1 MWSRGL
7 VGLRAD
13 TTLAYCHNPVLNYT
27 GVFAEGYTLPTQ
39 DLVFATLRRV
49 GVSVLALK
57 KEGQDL
63 LQVSRVSLRKLQVAK
78 LYFEGKPTRLRS
90 CSNIPK
96 GT

>member
-27 GVFAEGYTLPTQ
+27 GVFAEGYTLPTE
-39 DLVFATLRRV
+39 DLVFATDASGGKWTKDPRLRRV

-63 LQVSRVSLRKLQVAK
+63 LQIGSITAQVPGRQTV
-78 LYFEGKPTRLRS
+78 F
-90 CSNIPK
+90 
-96 GT
+96 